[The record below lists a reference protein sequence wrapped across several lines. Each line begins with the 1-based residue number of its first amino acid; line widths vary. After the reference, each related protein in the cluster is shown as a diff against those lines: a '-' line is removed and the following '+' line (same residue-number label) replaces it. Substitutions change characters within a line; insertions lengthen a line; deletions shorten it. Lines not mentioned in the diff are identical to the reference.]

1 MPISI
6 IVHLP
11 TGRRLREHAG
21 AQSVAVQNAATEA
34 YVELAEFDAIPS
46 ETTHRWNPALRTYE
60 AYAALISR
68 SIISR
73 EEFLDQWTD
82 AELIGLHQLRID
94 PAGPVL
100 QRARLEAIRD
110 RITSRP
116 TVNLTKPKV
125 QTAVA
130 WMVQQLANAGVI
142 TDTAPARQARIT
154 AILTPLTTED
164 QP

>member
-1 MPISI
+1 MPIALI
-6 IVHLP
+6 LQKA
-11 TGRRLREHAG
+11 TGRRLREGVG
-21 AQSVAVQNAATEA
+21 AQSVTVREPAVEE
-34 YVELAEFDAIPS
+34 YLELAEFDTIPS
-46 ETTHRWNPALRTYE
+46 ESTHRWNPSLRTFE
-60 AYAALISR
+60 AYSALISR

-73 EEFLDQWTD
+73 EEFIDQWTD
-82 AELIGLHQLRID
+82 AEWVMLHQLRID
-94 PAGPVL
+94 PAGPL
-100 QRARLEAIRD
+100 QQRARLEAIHD

-116 TVNLTKPKV
+116 TVNLGKPKV